1 MFYMLINY
9 VIFIMSQLLIY
20 REKTWNVF
28 IPFGGKK
35 ILFYSVSSFSSSSFS
50 FFKTYMWIS
59 VLYFIF
65 YNAFVYPLKLL
76 VCAAVNLHI

>member
-9 VIFIMSQLLIY
+9 VIFIMSQSLIY

-35 ILFYSVSSFSSSSFS
+35 LLFYSVSSS

-76 VCAAVNLHI
+76 VCAAVNFHI